1 MGIAAVSWVYIAYFC
16 GRWIPDE
23 MVVDIERK
31 SLINLLGIMAST
43 MLTVA
48 TFSVTAMVSAYFAV
62 STTATPRATRI
73 VMEDKSTQNSLTSF
87 LAAFIYSIIALV
99 AISVAPYY
107 EIGGRFLLFVGYS
120 VMIIWVLVSFVRWV
134 DRVSKLGRTGDTL
147 NRVEEACSEAFSSTE
162 AMGTL
167 GAHRTTDDSHNG
179 TFITPDIIGYVQNI
193 NLERLNEIAEEL
205 GTRIRI
211 LERHGSFID
220 PHDSLAVVLDRDSLE
235 EEVTERIRGCFNIG
249 DARRI
254 GNDPRFGMILLGEI
268 ADRALSPGINDPGT
282 AIAVLNIQLRLLET
296 WSQQIHKSPEVT
308 YKHLEAYPLDPEDLL
323 DDAFTPISRDGAA
336 MFEVGSRLQKTF
348 AVLTR
353 RENKELAT
361 AARRHS
367 KLALEQALKS
377 LPTES
382 HKEILQKLSDAVVS
396 EKDS

>member
-1 MGIAAVSWVYIAYFC
+1 MGAAAVSWVYIAYFC
-16 GRWIPDE
+16 GRWIPDD
-23 MVVDIERK
+23 MVVNIERE

-73 VMEDKSTQNSLTSF
+73 VMEDRSTQNSLTSF

-107 EIGGRFLLFVGYS
+107 EIGGRFLLFAGYS

-147 NRVEEACSEAFSSTE
+147 NRVEEACREAFSSTE

-167 GAHRTTDDSHNG
+167 GAHSTEETDHHG
-179 TFITPDIIGYVQNI
+179 TFITPDVIGYVQNI
-193 NLERLNEIAEEL
+193 NMERLNEIAKEQEA
-205 GTRIRI
+205 TIRI
-211 LERHGSFID
+211 LERHGAFID
-220 PHDSLAVVLDRDSLE
+220 PHDSLAVVLNRDSLDDE
-235 EEVTERIRGCFNIG
+235 TIDQIRDCFNIG

-254 GNDPRFGMILLGEI
+254 GNDPRFGMILLSEI

-282 AIAVLNIQLRLLET
+282 AIAVLSIQLRLMET
-296 WSQQIHKSPEVT
+296 WSQQIHKSPEVK
-308 YKHLEAYPLDPEDLL
+308 YQHLQAYPLDPEDLL
-323 DDAFTPISRDGAA
+323 DDAFTAISRDGAG

-353 RENKELAT
+353 RENKKLAD

-367 KLALEQALKS
+367 KLALEQAIKS
-377 LPTES
+377 IPTES
-382 HKEILQKLSDAVVS
+382 HREILRKLSEAVIS
-396 EKDS
+396 G